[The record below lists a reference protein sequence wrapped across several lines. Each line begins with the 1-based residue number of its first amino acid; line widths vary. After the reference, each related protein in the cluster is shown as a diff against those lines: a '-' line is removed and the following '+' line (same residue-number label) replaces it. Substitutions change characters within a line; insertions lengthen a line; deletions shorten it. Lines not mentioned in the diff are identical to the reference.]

1 MKEYRKV
8 AVGGTFDQLHSGHKA
23 LLGKAFEVGDK
34 VIIGLTSDNFV
45 AKLNKHHVT
54 ASYQDRQRDLEKY
67 LSEQG
72 WLFRA
77 EIVPLEDSFGL
88 TIKGRGLAAIV
99 VSKET
104 EHVAVS
110 INQKR
115 LSTGHKPLAIVTVCM
130 VPAENH
136 NPIST
141 TRIRR
146 GEIDRNGHML
156 QTSFR

>member
-1 MKEYRKV
+1 MSKYRKV

-23 LLGKAFEVGDK
+23 LLDRAFDVADQ
-34 VIIGLTSDNFV
+34 VVIGLTSDNFV
-45 AKLNKHHVT
+45 AKMNKQHKT
-54 ASYQDRQRDLEKY
+54 ASYQDRQRDLEAY
-67 LSEQG
+67 LAERG
-72 WLFRA
+72 WRGRF

-88 TIKGRGLAAIV
+88 TLKARGLEAIV
-99 VSKET
+99 VSEET
-104 EHVAVS
+104 EHVAEA
-110 INQKR
+110 INRERQ
-115 LSTGHKPLAIVTVCM
+115 SEGHKSLGIETVCM
-130 VPAENH
+130 VPAENQ

>member
-1 MKEYRKV
+1 MSKYRKV

-23 LLGKAFEVGDK
+23 LLGGAFEAGDK
-34 VIIGLTSDNFV
+34 VIIGLTSDSFV
-45 AKLNKHHVT
+45 SKMKKQHKT
-54 ASYQDRQRDLEKY
+54 AAYPDRQRDLEAY
-67 LSEQG
+67 LAEKG
-72 WLFRA
+72 WLSRA

-88 TIKGRGLAAIV
+88 TLKARGLEAIV
-99 VSKET
+99 VSEET
-104 EHVAVS
+104 EHVAEA
-110 INQKR
+110 INKERQNK
-115 LSTGHKPLAIVTVCM
+115 GHKALGVVTVCM

>member
-1 MKEYRKV
+1 MSKYRKV

-23 LLGKAFEVGDK
+23 LLGRAFEAGDK
-34 VIIGLTSDNFV
+34 VVIGLTSDSFV
-45 AKLNKHHVT
+45 AKLKKQHKT
-54 ASYQDRQRDLEKY
+54 APYRDRQRDLEAY

-72 WLFRA
+72 WLGRA

-88 TIKGRGLAAIV
+88 TLKARGLEAIV
-99 VSKET
+99 VSEET
-104 EHVAVS
+104 EHVAEA
-110 INQKR
+110 INKER
-115 LSTGHKPLAIVTVCM
+115 LSGGHKPLGIVTVCM

-136 NPIST
+136 DPIST